1 MVDFTQPQERSDDT
15 SQYDQS
21 QFPENSDWD
30 RIDPGQDRPRQPYY
44 EYQGA
49 KRRPSQD
56 WGTPNQANQF
66 AENYG
71 PAMPQGPYWPTMQ
84 QMPHLMKST
93 MADISTFSLPMQR
106 GAIGAMQGSLA
117 YMKAYKAAYDKE
129 RDAAPK
135 RELEQMSIALKKLA
149 IETDAQNREYHDILA
164 GTDPGSEKQ
173 QQQLYTAAVKH
184 RDQYLISLIEEG
196 EFHKATDVLAERDKY
211 SQDWQ
216 NMQKAADAHLKELD
230 ERGAAA
236 DRHEEHQWKKED
248 RGKGGGADLAPEIP
262 PLEKIP
268 TPKFDQK
275 PEQEQQKPEQEQQKP
290 EQEQQKPEQEPKPEA
305 PTTPDPSQGP
315 APLQGRQPS
324 PLRRPTERPA
334 APAAEQQGELEQP
347 QEGGEQQQDQGGE
360 QPTRLAQADTGTA
373 SDAPQPG
380 AQRVAQA
387 APPPAPGQAGQAPAP
402 GTKQTPGQPQQP
414 KTLDDYAE
422 DLGKWAG
429 VSAEQVKQD
438 AFANA
443 SGRNVY
449 HPVGDKLQRQQAD
462 KRNQAAHNYLSFQES
477 KLQSIRNS
485 MKEYR
490 DARKDKDGTSTMT
503 PEEEKKLREWGLK
516 QINEVDWRLAEI
528 LPPILR
534 GDNQFKSYAYASLSP
549 RVQLTKGILEALD
562 PFWSERRYEQK
573 TKATIN
579 FFGSNGMWNT
589 RMAAAATSIQ
599 HSAVFAEKVAKLNN
613 SDLQTLNTVK
623 NWFDKETGSSNIV
636 ELRASILAWA
646 QELQKSFRANGGSLH
661 EVQEILN
668 NVSTSSS
675 KEQFMGYI
683 RTMDGL
689 LMGQVN
695 TGTAVWNRST
705 YDNKTPEQFLRMY
718 TNNDQALRWLKIIQG
733 EESGTEEYR
742 KGHNR
747 YVDDTSHLS
756 DPVEQ
761 IVDSP
766 NAQAYQWYIKHKYW
780 DKDRF
785 GPDPDADRLEPIRRK
800 LLEEG
805 YSVK

>member
-1 MVDFTQPQERSDDT
+1 MVDFTQPQERQQQPDD
-15 SQYDQS
+15 Y
-21 QFPENSDWD
+21 PENSNWD
-30 RIDPGQDRPRQPYY
+30 KIDPAQDRPRAAYY

-49 KRRPSQD
+49 QRRPSQD

-66 AENYG
+66 AEDYG
-71 PAMPQGPYWPTMQ
+71 PAMPQGQYWPTMQ
-84 QMPHLMKST
+84 QMPNLMKST
-93 MADISTFSLPMQR
+93 MADFSTFSLPMQR
-106 GAIGAMQGSLA
+106 GSLRAMQGTLA

-129 RDAAPK
+129 RDAAP
-135 RELEQMSIALKKLA
+135 RRQLEQTSADLAKLRM
-149 IETDAQNREYHDILA
+149 ETDAQLRNYHDILA
-164 GTDPGSEKQ
+164 GTDPGSPKQ
-173 QQQLYTAAVKH
+173 HEQLYAAAVKH
-184 RDQYLISLIEEG
+184 QDHYLQSLIEEG
-196 EFHKATDVLAERDKY
+196 EYEKATNVLADRDRR

-216 NMQKAADAHLKELD
+216 AAQKAADAHIKELD
-230 ERGAAA
+230 EHQGAKNR
-236 DRHEEHQWKKED
+236 DEEHQWKKED
-248 RGKGGGADLAPEIP
+248 RAKGGGADLAPEIP

-268 TPKFDQK
+268 TPEFGPK
-275 PEQEQQKPEQEQQKP
+275 PEQEQQKPQQEQQKP
-290 EQEQQKPEQEPKPEA
+290 EPEQEPKPEA
-305 PTTPDPSQGP
+305 PTTPEPPSTGP

-347 QEGGEQQQDQGGE
+347 QEGGEQPQDQGGE
-360 QPTRLAQADTGTA
+360 QPVRLAQADTPGTA

-695 TGTAVWNRST
+695 TGTAVWNQST

-718 TNNDQALRWLKIIQG
+718 TNNDQALRWLNIIQG
-733 EESGTEEYR
+733 EESRTGEY
-742 KGHNR
+742 KSGQNR
-747 YVDDTSHLS
+747 YVNDATHLT